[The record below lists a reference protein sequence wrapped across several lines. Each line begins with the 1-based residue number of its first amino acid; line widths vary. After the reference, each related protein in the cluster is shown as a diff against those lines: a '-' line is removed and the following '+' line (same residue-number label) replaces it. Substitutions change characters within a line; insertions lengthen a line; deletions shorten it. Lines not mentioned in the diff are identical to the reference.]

1 MDWPDVMLHLQRYD
15 FHQMSTA
22 VRTGHLAGA
31 SHTQQTRCWGR
42 EYWGRWWS
50 RQLQGCCED
59 VLGKAQATHL
69 EQLLVK
75 AIIMVGLKTA
85 LTHNKLSDVL
95 PLNVTSW
102 LMNDGNSDSPLE
114 ALGLSRTARRDGNKK
129 RCDVQYLLK
138 HFRYYIGSQC
148 DWQTW
153 CSRNVPWQ
161 GIPPLW
167 STTAGM

>member
-1 MDWPDVMLHLQRYD
+1 MLCRICKRYD
-15 FHQMSTA
+15 FHPMSAA
-22 VRTGHLAGA
+22 VRTGRLAGA

-59 VLGKAQATHL
+59 VLGKAQVTRL
-69 EQLLVK
+69 DQLLVM
-75 AIIMVGLKTA
+75 AIITVGPKTE

-102 LMNDGNSDSPLE
+102 LMHDGNSDSPLE
-114 ALGLSRTARRDGNKK
+114 ALWLPRTTRRDGNKK
-129 RCDVQYLLK
+129 RRGYVQFLLK
-138 HFRYYIGSQC
+138 HLRCYIGSQC